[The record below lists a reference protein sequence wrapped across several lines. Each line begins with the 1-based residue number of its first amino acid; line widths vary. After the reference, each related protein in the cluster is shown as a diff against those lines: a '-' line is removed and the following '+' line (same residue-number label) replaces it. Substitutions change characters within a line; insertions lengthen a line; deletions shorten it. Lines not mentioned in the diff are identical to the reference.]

1 MSILINPLKRALQ
14 AGKLQIGL
22 FSQLGNPVTVEMIA
36 GSGFDWIGIDT
47 EHGPTDLVALYSQL
61 QACGAAN
68 GVTSPAVRLPSNDR
82 ILIKQYLD
90 IGVQNIII
98 PQVDT
103 AEQARAIVW
112 ETRYA
117 PRGGRGYCGAPR
129 ASNFGRIKDYPFKS
143 AEEICVIV
151 QPESMKAIENLE
163 AVAEVDGVDC
173 FFFGPGDLSA
183 DMGYLHQATHPEVV
197 KVLESAAKRVRAA
210 GKAAGIICPNEELC
224 RHYIDVG
231 FNFVEVGS
239 DQGILVR
246 GADDLAAK
254 FMPLTQEM
262 KPHNVLQSA

>member
-1 MSILINPLKRALQ
+1 MSTLTNPLKHAL
-14 AGKLQIGL
+14 AEGRLQIGL

-47 EHGPTDLVALYSQL
+47 EHGPTDLVELYQQL
-61 QACGAAN
+61 QACAAAA
-68 GVTSPAVRLPSNDR
+68 GRTAPAVRLPSSDR

-129 ASNFGRIKDYPFKS
+129 ASNFGRVKDYPFKS
-143 AEEICVIV
+143 ADEICVIV
-151 QPESMKAIENLE
+151 QPESLKAIENIE
-163 AVAEVDGVDC
+163 AVAAVDGVDC

-197 KVLESAAKRVRAA
+197 KVLEAAAKRVRAA

-231 FNFVEVGS
+231 FNFVAVGS

-246 GADDLAAK
+246 GSDDLAAK
-254 FMPLTQEM
+254 FMPLTQEAS
-262 KPHNVLQSA
+262 QRSAAQ